1 MHSKSGEVGQV
12 GEQSHGKEMWLQI
25 FGKEVLFVS
34 EMFPATTSLS
44 HNVMCTQERLSMSS
58 PKSPSIEI
66 GKESNEGRKTR
77 ETFN

>member
-44 HNVMCTQERLSMSS
+44 HNVMCTQERGVHECKSSMTIFFS
-58 PKSPSIEI
+58 
-66 GKESNEGRKTR
+66 TR
-77 ETFN
+77 LWMTKR